1 MTYTPGGPAEMSVG
15 GGVMAGMETF
25 TLVPRGPFSLAASI
39 GFLEGFTP
47 ASYSGAADGMLE
59 LAFPVEGSWRTVGVR
74 VRQDGADAAAGEMGT
89 GPVRAEIVSPA
100 APGSDLMAEVR
111 PQVERILSLDVDG
124 SGFPAV
130 GERDP
135 VVGEVQR
142 RYPGLRPVGFWSPY
156 EAAVWTIIG
165 HRIRITQAAA
175 IKARIAER
183 LGEPVSF
190 GGRVVHAFP
199 SPQRLTKLDTF
210 PGLAGRKPEWL
221 RSLAQAALDG
231 QLDAAR
237 LRAMPHEEAMA
248 DLKKLPGIGDFSA
261 GLTLLRGAGA
271 PDAVPGQEPR
281 LARAVA
287 LAYGLAGPAGP
298 GQLREISENWR
309 PYRTWVTLLLR
320 TALEYETGEI
330 TGRQGHARTS

>member
-1 MTYTPGGPAEMSVG
+1 MK
-15 GGVMAGMETF
+15 TF
-25 TLVPRGPFSLAASI
+25 TLMPRGAFSLAASI
-39 GFLEGFTP
+39 KFLEGFTP
-47 ASYSGAADGMLE
+47 AAYTESADAVLE

-74 VRQDGADAAAGEMGT
+74 VRQDPAGVT
-89 GPVRAEIVSPA
+89 AEIVSPGERGAELA
-100 APGSDLMAEVR
+100 AAVR
-111 PQVERILSLDVDG
+111 AQVERILSLDVDG
-124 SGFPAV
+124 SGFSAV

-135 VVGEVQR
+135 VVGEIQR

-156 EAAVWTIIG
+156 EAAAWAVIG

-175 IKARIAER
+175 VKARMAKE
-183 LGEPVSF
+183 LGKPVSF
-190 GGRVVHAFP
+190 GGRVVYAFP
-199 SPQRLTKLDTF
+199 SPERLATLGMF

-221 RSLAQAALDG
+221 RSLAHAALDG

-261 GLTLLRGAGA
+261 GLILLRGAGD

-287 LAYGLAGPAGP
+287 LAYGLPGPATP
-298 GQLREISENWR
+298 EQLLQISENWK
-309 PYRTWVTLLLR
+309 PYRTWVTLLMR
-320 TALEYETGEI
+320 TQLEYETGEI
-330 TGRQGHARTS
+330 TGRHPHARTG

>member
-1 MTYTPGGPAEMSVG
+1 M
-15 GGVMAGMETF
+15 
-25 TLVPRGPFSLAASI
+25 VPRGPFSLAASI
-39 GFLEGFTP
+39 RFLEGFTP
-47 ASYSGAADGMLE
+47 AAYAGPEGAGPGDAALK
-59 LAFPVEGSWRTVGVR
+59 LAFPMEGSWQTVGVR
-74 VRQDGADAAAGEMGT
+74 VRQDADNVT
-89 GPVRAEIVSPA
+89 AEIVSPSGA
-100 APGSDLMAEVR
+100 GPELVAELR

-124 SGFPAV
+124 SGFAAV

-135 VVGEVQR
+135 VVGKVQQ

-156 EAAVWTIIG
+156 EAAAWTIIG

-175 IKARIAER
+175 VKARMSER

-199 SPQRLTKLDTF
+199 SPMRLAELDTF

-221 RSLAQAALDG
+221 RSLAQAALEG
-231 QLDAAR
+231 HLDAAR
-237 LRAMPHEEAMA
+237 LRAMSQEEAMA

-271 PDAVPGQEPR
+271 TDAVPGQEPR

-287 LAYGLAGPAGP
+287 LAYGLPGPATP
-298 GQLREISENWR
+298 EQLRDISENWR
-309 PYRTWVTLLLR
+309 PYRTWVTLLMR
-320 TALEYETGEI
+320 TQLEDETGEI
-330 TGRQGHARTS
+330 RGKGISLG

>member
-1 MTYTPGGPAEMSVG
+1 M
-15 GGVMAGMETF
+15 
-25 TLVPRGPFSLAASI
+25 
-39 GFLEGFTP
+39 
-47 ASYSGAADGMLE
+47 
-59 LAFPVEGSWRTVGVR
+59 
-74 VRQDGADAAAGEMGT
+74 
-89 GPVRAEIVSPA
+89 
-100 APGSDLMAEVR
+100 
-111 PQVERILSLDVDG
+111 DG

-135 VVGEVQR
+135 VVGEIQR
-142 RYPGLRPVGFWSPY
+142 KYPGLRPVGFWSPY
-156 EAAVWTIIG
+156 EAASWTIIG

-175 IKARIAER
+175 VKARMAER

-190 GGRVVHAFP
+190 GDRVVHGFP
-199 SPQRLTKLDTF
+199 SPQRLLDLGLAELDTF

-221 RSLAQAALDG
+221 RALARAALDG

-237 LRAMPHEEAMA
+237 LRAMPAAEALA

-271 PDAVPGQEPR
+271 PDAVPVSEPR

-287 LAYGLAGPAGP
+287 LAYGLPGPAAP
-298 GQLREISENWR
+298 EQIVAISENWR

-320 TALEYETGEI
+320 TQLEYETGEI
-330 TGRQGHARTS
+330 NGRQGHARTG

>member
-1 MTYTPGGPAEMSVG
+1 
-15 GGVMAGMETF
+15 METF

-39 GFLEGFTP
+39 KFLEGFTP
-47 ASYSGAADGMLE
+47 AAYRGSADSVLE
-59 LAFPVEGSWRTVGVR
+59 VAFPVEGSWQTVGVR
-74 VRQDGADAAAGEMGT
+74 VHQDTDGVTADDVT
-89 GPVRAEIVSPA
+89 AEIVSPA
-100 APGSDLMAEVR
+100 EPGPDLVPAVR
-111 PQVERILSLDVDG
+111 LQVERILSLDVDG
-124 SGFPAV
+124 SGFPSV
-130 GERDP
+130 GARDP
-135 VVGEVQR
+135 VVGEIQR

-156 EAAVWTIIG
+156 EAAAWTIIG

-175 IKARIAER
+175 IKARIATE

-199 SPQRLTKLDTF
+199 SPQRLAGLATF

-237 LRAMPHEEAMA
+237 LRTMPHEEAMA
-248 DLKKLPGIGDFSA
+248 DLKKLPGIRDFSA

-287 LAYGLAGPAGP
+287 LAYGLPGPATP
-298 GQLREISENWR
+298 EQLREISENWR
-309 PYRTWVTLLLR
+309 PYRSWVTLLMR
-320 TALEYETGEI
+320 TQLEYETGEI
-330 TGRQGHARTS
+330 TGRRAPVQPA

>member
-1 MTYTPGGPAEMSVG
+1 MPASAEMSAV
-15 GGVMAGMETF
+15 GGVMGGMETF
-25 TLVPRGPFSLAASI
+25 SLVPRGPFSLAASI
-39 GFLEGFTP
+39 KFLEGFTP
-47 ASYSGAADGMLE
+47 AAYTESAESVLE
-59 LAFPVEGSWRTVGVR
+59 LAFPVEGSWETVGVR
-74 VRQDGADAAAGEMGT
+74 VRQDAGDVT
-89 GPVRAEIVSPA
+89 AEIVSPDKPGPDLVA
-100 APGSDLMAEVR
+100 AVHQ
-111 PQVERILSLDVDG
+111 QVERILSLDVDG
-124 SGFPAV
+124 SGFLAV

-135 VVGEVQR
+135 VVGEIQR

-156 EAAVWTIIG
+156 EAAAWTIIG

-175 IKARIAER
+175 IKARMAEQ

-190 GGRVVHAFP
+190 GGRIVPAFP
-199 SPQRLTKLDTF
+199 SPQRLAGLDAF

-221 RSLAQAALDG
+221 RVLAEAALDG
-231 QLDAAR
+231 QLDTAR

-261 GLTLLRGAGA
+261 GLTLLRGASD

-287 LAYGLAGPAGP
+287 LAYGLPGPATP
-298 GQLREISENWR
+298 EQVREISEGWR

-320 TALEYETGEI
+320 IQLEFQTGEI
-330 TGRQGHARTS
+330 TGRQGHARKS

>member
-1 MTYTPGGPAEMSVG
+1 
-15 GGVMAGMETF
+15 METF
-25 TLVPRGPFSLAASI
+25 SMVPRGPFSLAASI
-39 GFLEGFTP
+39 RFLEGFTP
-47 ASYSGAADGMLE
+47 AAYAGPEGPGPGDAVLE
-59 LAFPVEGSWRTVGVR
+59 LAFPMEGSWQTVGVR
-74 VRQDGADAAAGEMGT
+74 VRQDAGDVT
-89 GPVRAEIVSPA
+89 AEIVSPSGAGPELA
-100 APGSDLMAEVR
+100 AELR
-111 PQVERILSLDVDG
+111 PQMERILSLDVDG
-124 SGFPAV
+124 SGFAAV

-135 VVGEVQR
+135 VVGKIQQ

-156 EAAVWTIIG
+156 EAAAWTIIG

-175 IKARIAER
+175 VKARMSER

-199 SPQRLTKLDTF
+199 SPVRLAGLDTF

-221 RSLAQAALDG
+221 RSLAQAALEG
-231 QLDAAR
+231 HLDAAR
-237 LRAMPHEEAMA
+237 LRAMPQEEAMA

-271 PDAVPGQEPR
+271 TDAVPGQEPR

-287 LAYGLAGPAGP
+287 LAYGLAEPATP
-298 GQLREISENWR
+298 QQLRDISENWR

-320 TALEYETGEI
+320 TQLEDETGEI
-330 TGRQGHARTS
+330 RGKGLSSG

>member
-1 MTYTPGGPAEMSVG
+1 MSVG
-15 GGVMAGMETF
+15 RGVMRRYGDVHAG
-25 TLVPRGPFSLAASI
+25 PPGPFSLAASI
-39 GFLEGFTP
+39 RFLEGFTP
-47 ASYSGAADGMLE
+47 ASYSSAPDGVLE
-59 LAFPVEGSWRTVGVR
+59 LAFPAEGSWRTVGVR
-74 VRQDGADAAAGEMGT
+74 VSQAGEK
-89 GPVRAEIVSPA
+89 VNAEIVSPA
-100 APGSDLMAEVR
+100 DRAPIWSRRCGR
-111 PQVERILSLDVDG
+111 RW
-124 SGFPAV
+124 SGFCRSTWTVRGFPEV

-156 EAAVWTIIG
+156 EAAAWTIIG

-175 IKARIAER
+175 LKARIAER

-199 SPQRLTKLDTF
+199 SPQRLAKLDTF

-237 LRAMPHEEAMA
+237 LRAMPAGEALA

-271 PDAVPGQEPR
+271 PDAVPNAEPR

-287 LAYGLAGPAGP
+287 LAYGLPGPATP
-298 GQLREISENWR
+298 EQVQQISENWR

-320 TALEYETGEI
+320 TQLEDETGEI
-330 TGRQGHARTS
+330 TGRHGHARTG

>member
-1 MTYTPGGPAEMSVG
+1 
-15 GGVMAGMETF
+15 METF

-47 ASYSGAADGMLE
+47 ASYSGAPDGPLE

-74 VRQDGADAAAGEMGT
+74 VRQDDGGAVA
-89 GPVRAEIVSPA
+89 AEIVSPGE
-100 APGSDLMAEVR
+100 PGPDLMAEVR

-135 VVGEVQR
+135 VVGELQR
-142 RYPGLRPVGFWSPY
+142 KYPGLRPVGFWSPY
-156 EAAVWTIIG
+156 EAAAWTIIG

-175 IKARIAER
+175 VKARIAER

-199 SPQRLTKLDTF
+199 APQRLADLGLAELDTF

-221 RSLAQAALDG
+221 RSVARAALDG
-231 QLDAAR
+231 RLDAAR

-248 DLKKLPGIGDFSA
+248 DLKQLPGIGDFSA
-261 GLTLLRGAGA
+261 GLTLLRGAGS
-271 PDAVPGQEPR
+271 PDAVPGAEPR
-281 LARAVA
+281 LARAIA
-287 LAYGLAGPAGP
+287 LAYGLPGPASP
-298 GQLREISENWR
+298 EQVLAISENWR

-320 TALEYETGEI
+320 TLLEDEGT
-330 TGRQGHARTS
+330 QGVKLSLARGCA